1 MSWQL
6 AAYTILA
13 VALLLGFAWY
23 ERTHPSARTLALVAT
38 LAALAALGRIAFA
51 PLPNVKPTT
60 DIVLISGFALGGA
73 PGFAVGAIAAVAS
86 NLFFGQGPWTPWQMA
101 GWGGVGVGGALLA
114 RVSRG
119 RAGRVRLACA
129 GAFAGL
135 AFGALMNLSTWVT
148 FTGEHTAAQYAAISG
163 AALPFDIAHAV
174 GNAVFAV
181 AFGPALVRALVRF
194 RERVTVR
201 WVSPSAFAAPAIA
214 LVVAAGA
221 FVAMAASPSAAQAA
235 TPTARAVAYLKR
247 AQNTDGGFGPMPKSS
262 STQLHTGWSALG
274 LAAARLNPREVTGTG
289 ASPIDYIRGGIAT
302 LEDVG
307 ELERTILVLTASG
320 LDPRSFAGSDLMAR
334 LESRQKADGSVG
346 GLVNLSAFALLAYR
360 GAGLPVGDARVR
372 RAARFVARQQNA
384 DGGFSYAKKGF
395 PSGIDD
401 TSAAAQA
408 LVAARASGWDPRAK
422 RHAALDKTVRFL
434 RRVQD
439 KGGGFPLQPD
449 GIPNAQ
455 STAWAVQALVAAR
468 RNPDKVF
475 RRAGRTPLRFLRS
488 LVAANGAVRY
498 SRESTQ
504 TPVWVTAQAIVALE
518 RKAFPLAAVPLK
530 APTSARPAT
539 ARKRPST
546 HHRARR
552 RPSHR
557 ARPAPRA
564 AVAVSP
570 LEDPIT
576 VALGAG
582 VVARVLFTALLRA
595 TR

>member
-1 MSWQL
+1 VTWQL
-6 AAYTILA
+6 AAY
-13 VALLLGFAWY
+13 ALLALALLVGFAWY
-23 ERTHPSARTLALVAT
+23 ERSHPSARTLALVAT

-60 DIVLISGFALGGA
+60 DIVLISGYALGGA

-86 NLFFGQGPWTPWQMA
+86 NLFFGQGPWTPWQMV

-114 RVSRG
+114 RLTRG
-119 RAGRVRLACA
+119 RAGRVTLACA
-129 GAFAGL
+129 GAVAGM

-148 FTGEHTAAQYAAISG
+148 FTGEHTTGQFAAISG

-174 GNAVFAV
+174 GNAVFAI

-201 WVSPSAFAAPAIA
+201 WVSPQAFAAPAIV
-214 LVVAAGA
+214 LVVAL
-221 FVAMAASPSAAQAA
+221 AALSLAPGSAQAA
-235 TPTARAVAYLKR
+235 SPTARALAYLKR
-247 AQNTDGGFGPMPKSS
+247 SQNSDGGFGPMPKAS
-262 STQLHTGWSALG
+262 STQLHTGWAALG
-274 LAAARLNPREVTGTG
+274 LASAGLNPREVARSG

-302 LEDVG
+302 LEDTG
-307 ELERTILVLTASG
+307 ELERTILVLAASG
-320 LDPRSFAGSDLMAR
+320 LEPRAFAGSDLLAK
-334 LESRQKADGSVG
+334 LESKQKADGSVG

-360 GAGLPVGDARVR
+360 GAGLPVADARVR

-384 DGGFSYAKKGF
+384 DGGFSYAKRGF

-401 TSAAAQA
+401 SSAAAQA
-408 LVAARASGWDPRAK
+408 LVAARAAGWDPRAK
-422 RHAALDKTVRFL
+422 RHAALDKAIGFL
-434 RRVQD
+434 RKVQD
-439 KGGGFPLQPD
+439 PGGGFPLQPD

-468 RNPDKVF
+468 RNPDKLA
-475 RRAGRTPLRFLRS
+475 RRPGRTPLRFLRS

-518 RKAFPLAAVPLK
+518 RKAFPLAAVPLRAPK
-530 APTSARPAT
+530 ASRRAPARAVRMHSRRRSAHHRPGRSRLARP
-539 ARKRPST
+539 RPGT
-546 HHRARR
+546 V
-552 RPSHR
+552 RPTK
-557 ARPAPRA
+557 
-564 AVAVSP
+564 
-570 LEDPIT
+570 DPIT
-576 VALGAG
+576 MALGAG
-582 VVARVLFTALLRA
+582 VVARVLFTALLGT